1 MKTVTDQFSRKA
13 RTKKTAEK
21 AQFLYFVGRAFQKLR
36 VLYEHFNHE
45 GPRLKDT
52 SFLSSLSFVRK

>member
-1 MKTVTDQFSRKA
+1 MKTVTNQFSTKA

-52 SFLSSLSFVRK
+52 SFLS